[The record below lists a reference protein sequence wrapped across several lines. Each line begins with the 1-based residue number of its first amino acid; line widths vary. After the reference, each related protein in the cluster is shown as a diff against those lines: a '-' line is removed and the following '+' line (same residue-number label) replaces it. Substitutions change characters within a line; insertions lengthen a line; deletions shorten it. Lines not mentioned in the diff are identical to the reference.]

1 MRVAIDAR
9 LSFSFQGGITQYTL
23 NLIRALAAVDH
34 ENSYT
39 IFQRRSDQRQIASQ
53 DNFRRTY
60 LWTPAHHPLE
70 QYLLSM
76 ELLAQ
81 RNIDIIHWTDFIPPL
96 YNRRPSVITVHD
108 LAFLLYPH
116 FLTRDSAKYYGL
128 IDQAVRR
135 ADHII
140 AVSEAT
146 KRDLVRL
153 TGTPPKKITVIY
165 EAAESIYFPV
175 QDRDALDDI
184 CNKHCLPE
192 QYILFVGTVEPRK
205 NLKTLV
211 RAFDMLRSNYKAE
224 AHLVIAGKPGWL
236 YEDVDQL
243 VEELGLQNKIH
254 FLGRVPTA
262 DLPLLYNAAQ
272 MLVLPSFY
280 EGFGLPP
287 LEAMACGIPVI
298 VSNTSAMPEV
308 VGDAALRV
316 EPGDVEGFA
325 VAMNRLL
332 SETDLRADMVDK
344 GRKRAKRFSWDR
356 AAQETL
362 EVYQKLVKVR

>member
-1 MRVAIDAR
+1 MRIAIDAR

-23 NLIRALAAVDH
+23 NLIRALAAVDQ
-34 ENSYT
+34 ENTY
-39 IFQRRSDQRQIASQ
+39 IILQKRADQRVIASQ
-53 DNFRRTY
+53 SNFRRVH

-70 QYLLSM
+70 QYLLSV
-76 ELLAQ
+76 ELLAHH
-81 RNIDIIHWTDFIPPL
+81 NVDLIHWTDFIPPL
-96 YNRRPSVITVHD
+96 YSHRPNVITVHD

-165 EAAESIYFPV
+165 EAAEPIYTPI
-175 QDRDALDDI
+175 QDQDALIDI
-184 CNKHCLPE
+184 RSRYHLPD
-192 QYILFVGTVEPRK
+192 QYILFVGTIEPRK
-205 NLKTLV
+205 NLKTLI
-211 RAFDMLRSNYKAE
+211 RAFDLLRTNYKTP
-224 AHLVIAGKPGWL
+224 AHLVIVGKQGWL
-236 YEDVDQL
+236 YEDVYQL
-243 VEELGLQNKIH
+243 IEELGRQNEIH

-298 VSNTSAMPEV
+298 VSNISAMPEV

-316 EPGDVEGFA
+316 EPEDVEGFA

-332 SETDLRADMVDK
+332 TEADLRADMIAK
-344 GRKRAKRFSWDR
+344 GRKRAKCFSWQR
-356 AAQETL
+356 AALETID
-362 EVYQKLVKVR
+362 VYQKVVKMR

>member
-1 MRVAIDAR
+1 MRIAIDAR

-23 NLIRALAAVDH
+23 NLVRALAAVDR
-34 ENSYT
+34 ENIYT
-39 IFQRRSDQRQIASQ
+39 IFQRHGDQRIITSQ
-53 DNFRRTY
+53 DNFRRAY

-70 QYLLSM
+70 QYLLSL
-76 ELLAQ
+76 ELLVHHSF
-81 RNIDIIHWTDFIPPL
+81 DLIHWTDFIPPL
-96 YNRRPSVITVHD
+96 YNHRPSVITVHD

-116 FLTRDSAKYYGL
+116 FLTRDSARYYGL

-165 EAAESIYFPV
+165 EAAEPIYTPIHD
-175 QDRDALDDI
+175 QDVLNEIRGRY
-184 CNKHCLPE
+184 HLPD
-192 QYILFVGTVEPRK
+192 QYILFVGTIEPRK
-205 NLKTLV
+205 NLKTLIQ
-211 RAFDMLRSNYKAE
+211 AFDLLRTNYKSS
-224 AHLVIAGKPGWL
+224 AHLVIVGKRGWL
-236 YEDVDQL
+236 YEDIDQL
-243 VEELGLQNKIH
+243 IDQLGIQDQIH

-298 VSNTSAMPEV
+298 VSNISAMPEV

-316 EPGDVEGFA
+316 EPEDVEGFA

-332 SETDLRADMVDK
+332 TEDDLRADMIAK
-344 GRKRAKRFSWDR
+344 GRKRARCFSWQR
-356 AAQETL
+356 AAQETIQ
-362 EVYQKLVKVR
+362 VYQKLAKTR

>member
-1 MRVAIDAR
+1 MRIAIDAR

-23 NLIRALAAVDH
+23 NLIRALTAIDHNNTYAV
-34 ENSYT
+34 
-39 IFQRRSDQRQIASQ
+39 FQRRADQRIIASQ
-53 DNFRRTY
+53 NTLRRVN

-70 QYLLSM
+70 QYLLSL

-81 RNIDIIHWTDFIPPL
+81 RGIDLIHWTDFIPPF

-165 EAAESIYFPV
+165 EAAEPIYFPIHD
-175 QDRDALDDI
+175 QDALDGI
-184 CNKHCLPE
+184 RSKHRLPA

-211 RAFDMLRSNYKAE
+211 HAFDLLRTNYKSE
-224 AHLVIAGKPGWL
+224 AHLVITGKPGWL
-236 YEDVDQL
+236 CEDVYQL
-243 VEELGLQNKIH
+243 VEELNLQNQVQ

-262 DLPLLYNAAQ
+262 DLPLLYNAAH

-298 VSNTSAMPEV
+298 VSNTSAMPEI
-308 VGDAALRV
+308 VGDAALRI
-316 EPGDVEGFA
+316 EPEDAEGFA

-332 SETDLRADMVDK
+332 TEVDLRADMIAK
-344 GRKRAKRFSWDR
+344 GRKRVKCFSWDR
-356 AAQETL
+356 AAQETI
-362 EVYQKLVKVR
+362 EVYQKLVKAR